1 MHFYVFYGKNKVNT
15 SLHSHL
21 QEEERRMLASIE
33 EASVLNRLTVREV
46 LERQNLTVGDAVA
59 ATGLTFG
66 TVYRAVYGGDHRI
79 SEGTAN
85 AIARFLGVSVNSV
98 TWPQPLTHVGR
109 PALSRARRREHE
121 DLDIELCPVCFLQ
134 LSTNGTCPSCDTP

>member
-1 MHFYVFYGKNKVNT
+1 MLHFYVFYGKNKVNT
-15 SLHSHL
+15 SLYSHL

-66 TVYRAVYGGDHRI
+66 TVYRAVYGGDQHLARPIAGSTKTSI
-79 SEGTAN
+79 SSSAPCVSCNCPRMAPALLVTPRKDLSATISG
-85 AIARFLGVSVNSV
+85 RPPCGVFPFLGVFTKVKKC
-98 TWPQPLTHVGR
+98 
-109 PALSRARRREHE
+109 A
-121 DLDIELCPVCFLQ
+121 II
-134 LSTNGTCPSCDTP
+134 